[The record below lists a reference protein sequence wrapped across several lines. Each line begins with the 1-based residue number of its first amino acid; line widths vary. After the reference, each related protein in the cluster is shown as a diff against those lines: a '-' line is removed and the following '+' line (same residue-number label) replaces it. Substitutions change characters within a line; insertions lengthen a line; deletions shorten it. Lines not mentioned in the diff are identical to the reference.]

1 MSDQMTDAAAP
12 NTEGAPTSAVSTSS
26 ETTRAPVAQTSAS
39 PAPQDASPSVDKSA
53 ETAKADEAPKDANDV
68 KAEGAP
74 ESYAEFSI
82 PAEVDW
88 DDSGKTAFADFAKS
102 QNLSQEAAQSLIN
115 AMAPAMQQRQADA
128 IAQVQT
134 MWADQSKTDKEFG
147 GAQLKDNLVIANKAL
162 DQFGTPELVSL
173 LKETG
178 LANHPEMVRAFY
190 RAGKAI
196 SEDKFVKGSMNSA
209 QPNRDYASH
218 LYPNQKH

>member
-1 MSDQMTDAAAP
+1 MSDQMTDAAATT
-12 NTEGAPTSAVSTSS
+12 NEGAATSPAASTSS
-26 ETTRAPVAQTSAS
+26 ETTSAPVAQSSAS
-39 PAPQDASPSVDKSA
+39 PAPQNASPGEVDKSA
-53 ETAKADEAPKDANDV
+53 ETAKADEAPKDV
-68 KAEGAP
+68 KTEGAP
-74 ESYAEFSI
+74 ESYAEFTI
-82 PAEVDW
+82 PTEVDW
-88 DDSGKTAFADFAKS
+88 DESGKTAFADFAKS

-196 SEDKFVKGSMNSA
+196 SEDKFVKGTMTSPQS
-209 QPNRDYASH
+209 NRDYASH

>member
-26 ETTRAPVAQTSAS
+26 ETTSAPVAQTSAS

-53 ETAKADEAPKDANDV
+53 ETAKADEAPKDV
-68 KAEGAP
+68 KTEGAP

-196 SEDKFVKGSMNSA
+196 SEDKFVKGTMTSPQS
-209 QPNRDYASH
+209 NRDYASH